1 MSNDIYD
8 KPVTSIDPFKKISK
22 DVITDRNE
30 LVLQQFL
37 EKQANRKKGIV
48 DEADILINTPLD
60 VNLKVGDYPEF
71 VVEKESSSET

>member
-22 DVITDRNE
+22 EVIADRND

-37 EKQANRKKGIV
+37 EKQANRKKGIL
-48 DEADILINTPLD
+48 DEADILLNKGLFDTPD
-60 VNLKVGDYPEF
+60 DGNYPPIEIKE
-71 VVEKESSSET
+71 EK